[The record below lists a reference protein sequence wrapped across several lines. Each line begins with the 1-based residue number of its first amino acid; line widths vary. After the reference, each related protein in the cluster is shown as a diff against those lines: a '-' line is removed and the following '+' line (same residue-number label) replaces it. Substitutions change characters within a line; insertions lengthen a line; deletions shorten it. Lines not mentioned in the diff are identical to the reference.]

1 MGEVDN
7 VLELKPRKGPEHETV
22 YEVVDE
28 RKSNVALTVQNY
40 TSSDSNGTANQAVE
54 VLGEMCNTKIV
65 VRKPSGGHEGKATHN
80 LVTGKK
86 KSAWGTVRLV

>member
-7 VLELKPRKGPEHETV
+7 VLELKPLKGAEHETV

-28 RKSNVALTVQNY
+28 RKSNAALTVQNY
-40 TSSDSNGTANQAVE
+40 ATSDSNGTANQAVE
-54 VLGEMCNTKIV
+54 VLGDICNIKIV
-65 VRKPSGGHEGKATHN
+65 VTKPSDGHKEKATPN

-86 KSAWGTVRLV
+86 RCT